1 MKKRYIYALP
11 LLAIAI
17 ASCEPSFDNE
27 INAETYTNGDADFS
41 VYVAVGNSLTSGF
54 MDGTMF
60 KSGQRYSFPNILA
73 KQFEVVGGG
82 SFTQPSFEDDISN
95 VGGLLLGGNQI
106 PGLSTR
112 LIMNMSTSSP
122 ENIKGT
128 PTIEVSKLQAKA
140 YNNMGV
146 PNAKVFHLLLK
157 GYGDLAGV
165 ANKTANPYFV
175 RHATQ
180 PTASVLEDAMSMK
193 PTFFTNWIGA
203 NDVLSYA
210 TSGGEGV
217 DRAGNPDPTTY
228 GGNDIT
234 DPGLF
239 SVAYKQ
245 IVDGLTVNGAKGVVA
260 TIPDVTSIPFFTT
273 VPYNPITMELLG
285 GAEKV
290 DALNQFIGLFKQIL
304 GSQGQGDRLQLLSK
318 EVPNPLLIQDKGL
331 VDMAPLLKVALA
343 NAGLGL
349 PQSAIDLIANAY
361 GQARHA
367 TAKDLMLLTSKAQIG
382 AAAFEPTGIELIDML
397 NVKGVTY
404 PIGDQFV
411 LNQVEQ
417 VAVKTAT
424 VAFNNIVRGVAAD
437 KNLAVAD
444 MNAILNKA
452 VVGIKVADG
461 QIYTADYFTGLGNLN
476 KVMFSLDGIHPN
488 ARGYAFVATEIL
500 QVINKHYNAKIPL
513 VNPGAYPGPT
523 LLPSN

>member
-1 MKKRYIYALP
+1 MKKRYIYTLP
-11 LLAIAI
+11 LLAMAI
-17 ASCEPSFDNE
+17 ASCEPSFDKE
-27 INAETYTNGDADFS
+27 IDGDTYYSGDADFS
-41 VYVAVGNSLTSGF
+41 VYVAVGNSLTSGY

-60 KSGQRYSFPNILA
+60 KSGQQYSFPNILSQ
-73 KQFEVVGGG
+73 QFKVVGGG
-82 SFTQPSFEDDISN
+82 AFTQPSYEDDTSN
-95 VGGLLLGGNQI
+95 LGGLLLGGNQI
-106 PGLSTR
+106 PGFPTR
-112 LIMNMSTSSP
+112 MIMNMSTSSP

-128 PTIEVSKLQAKA
+128 PTIEASKLQAKA

-146 PNAKVFHLLLK
+146 PGAKVFHLLAK
-157 GYGDLAGV
+157 GYGDITGLANG
-165 ANKTANPYFV
+165 TANPYFV

-180 PTASVLEDAMSMK
+180 PTATVLEDAMSMQ

-203 NDVLSYA
+203 NDVLAYA

-217 DRAGNPDPTTY
+217 DRTGNPNAAVY

-239 SVAYKQ
+239 AVAYKQ
-245 IVDGLTVNGAKGVVA
+245 IVDGLTANGAKGVVA
-260 TIPDVTSIPFFTT
+260 TIPDVTSIPYFTT
-273 VPYNPITMELLG
+273 VPYNPITVDLLG

-304 GSQGQGDRLQLLSK
+304 ASQGQGDRLQLLSK
-318 EVPNPLLIQDKGL
+318 TTSNPLLIQDKGL
-331 VDMAPLLKVALA
+331 VDMAPVFKVALA

-382 AAAFEPTGIELIDML
+382 AAAFAPTGVEIIDMMSI
-397 NVKGVTY
+397 KGITY
-404 PIGDQFV
+404 PIADQFV
-411 LNQVEQ
+411 LNEAEQ
-417 VAVKTAT
+417 LTVKTAT
-424 VAFNNIVRGVAAD
+424 MAFNAIVRGVASD

-452 VVGIKVADG
+452 VTGIKLEDG
-461 QIYTADYFTGLGNLN
+461 QIYTADYFGGLGNLN
-476 KVMFSLDGIHPN
+476 KVMFSLDGVHPN
-488 ARGYAFVATEIL
+488 ARGYALVATEIL

-513 VNPGAYPGPT
+513 VNPAYYPGPT
-523 LLPSN
+523 LLPTN